1 MTATDGERVAELDGI
16 RVVLADDHPPTR
28 AGVRWT
34 LERAG
39 AVVVAE
45 VGDAAAAIAAVEREE
60 PDVCLV
66 DIRMPGGGGIA
77 ATRGIMAKRPDTL
90 VVVLTVSRD
99 DDDLVAAMRVG
110 ASAYLLKDIQP
121 RRMVAAVEAVLAGE
135 VSMPRA
141 LVGPLL
147 DEAEGRAR
155 GRTVMGK
162 DQKSASLS
170 PREWEVLDHLA
181 AGASTAEVA
190 ETTGMAQATVR
201 VHVAAILRKLGVSS
215 RAEAIELARRH
226 AQGEG

>member
-1 MTATDGERVAELDGI
+1 MNERSELEGV

-45 VGDAAAAIAAVEREE
+45 VGDATAAIAAVEREA
-60 PDVCLV
+60 PDVCLI

-77 ATRGIMAKRPDTL
+77 ATRAIVAKRPETL
-90 VVVLTVSRD
+90 VVILTVSRD

-110 ASAYLLKDIQP
+110 ASGYLLKDIQP
-121 RRMVAAVEAVLAGE
+121 KRMVAAIEAVMAGE

-155 GRTVMGK
+155 GRTLTGR
-162 DQKSASLS
+162 DERSASLS
-170 PREWEVLDHLA
+170 PREWEVLDHLS

-190 ETTGMAQATVR
+190 GTTGMAPATVR
-201 VHVAAILRKLGVSS
+201 VHVAAILRKLGVTT
-215 RAEAIELARRH
+215 RQEAIELARRH
-226 AQGEG
+226 AQGTP